1 MGKLNKWISDNPVL
15 GVALV
20 AVVAIS
26 LASRTPIFGWIDR
39 VVAGVAGPINSVI
52 GGFTSGFSG
61 GVAPRGNG
69 GGDLLA

>member
-1 MGKLNKWISDNPVL
+1 MNKLNKWISDNPAL

-39 VVAGVAGPINSVI
+39 VVATVATPINSVLGSI
-52 GGFTSGFSG
+52 NLGTGA
-61 GVAPRGNG
+61 APRSNG